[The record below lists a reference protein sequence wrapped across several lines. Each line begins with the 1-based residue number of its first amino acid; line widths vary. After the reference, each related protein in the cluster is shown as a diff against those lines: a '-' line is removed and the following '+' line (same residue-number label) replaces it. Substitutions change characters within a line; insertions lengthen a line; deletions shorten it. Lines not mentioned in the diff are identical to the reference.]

1 MKPALHLVLKLLSSW
16 EPLDTSLHLPR
27 ASVSS
32 SGPPEGGFWLPK
44 RGPWSTQRG
53 GWARQPPWCSQ
64 PAVPAALP
72 VGTVHVHYS
81 SIRAETY
88 VALGRCQ
95 ALPLV
100 LQGRSFMPSSLQP
113 YHTGPCV
120 LAPRHEETEAQK
132 GMGTCLGSHTSQW
145 KHPDSNRGHPA
156 PGSAFSTRV
165 SQELTVTDTHV
176 HTHTHMHTPSPRC

>member
-1 MKPALHLVLKLLSSW
+1 M
-16 EPLDTSLHLPR
+16 
-27 ASVSS
+27 
-32 SGPPEGGFWLPK
+32 G
-44 RGPWSTQRG
+44 
-53 GWARQPPWCSQ
+53 
-64 PAVPAALP
+64 PAASLVFSARRACCTARGNSARSLLLDKSRNVRSTWSMP
-72 VGTVHVHYS
+72 GT
-81 SIRAETY
+81 
-88 VALGRCQ
+88 
-95 ALPLV
+95 PLV

-176 HTHTHMHTPSPRC
+176 HTHTYAHPFPKVLTASAQCGIFPITWDSFLLCLLFCLSPPTQQSTP